1 MTPNRF
7 IVIAAASLTLAPGLA
22 AQGGRV
28 TLRGEALQRAPGSCA
43 GPGAALGVIGFQC
56 ASCTITQEGGGA
68 AFAYSF
74 SAEPVI
80 TQVTA
85 TSVLRPGDVI
95 EAVAGKPITTSEG
108 AFAFA
113 SPAELLAYA
122 RFAEVDPKDIVSV
135 EIIKGAAA
143 AQMYGAKAANG
154 IVTITTRKA
163 DGSRRTTMIGDSIL
177 TRAPAFLGSR
187 PLFVI
192 DGVVQPPP
200 AAEIA
205 VQVRRDGRSVAL
217 SAPVAERC
225 DDDPKARPSSPDT
238 ARTLPAGP
246 PSAAEP
252 TGRFGLAVSCAPS
265 CTRARARDG
274 TDYWK
279 FDGYP
284 PIAALRPGGPAEKVG
299 LKVGDRVTDI
309 DGLSILTE
317 EGALRFLRNE
327 SKRTMQVT
335 VLRSGERIAFLVI
348 AKVSVQ
354 VGKIRLRPDKPGT

>member
-7 IVIAAASLTLAPGLA
+7 TVIAAVSLTLAPGLA
-22 AQGGRV
+22 AQGRV
-28 TLRGEALQRAPGSCA
+28 MVRGGAFQRAPGSCA
-43 GPGAALGVIGFQC
+43 GPGAALGVIGLQC

-68 AFAYSF
+68 PFTYSF

-80 TQVTA
+80 TQVTV

-113 SPAELLAYA
+113 NPAELLAYA

-135 EIIKGAAA
+135 EVIKGATA

-177 TRAPAFLGSR
+177 TRVPAFLGSR
-187 PLFVI
+187 PLIVI

-205 VQVRRDGRSVAL
+205 VQVRRDGRSTTL
-217 SAPVAERC
+217 TAPVADRC
-225 DDDPKARPSSPDT
+225 DDDPKPRSPSPDT

-265 CTRARARDG
+265 CARARARDG

-279 FDGYP
+279 FGGYP

-327 SKRTMQVT
+327 SKGTMRVT
-335 VLRSGERIAFLVI
+335 VQRSGERISYVVMSRISFKLQ
-348 AKVSVQ
+348 KVRVLP
-354 VGKIRLRPDKPGT
+354 VRR